1 MSGWKREAE
10 VRSFIS
16 VIIER
21 ELFTSL
27 FSFFRVHF
35 QILIFFF
42 PFYQKHIL
50 ININAKLTFADQQ
63 SWPLISIFF
72 TKNKNICYWKPTV
85 CDQPVTGQFASSG
98 WTHWPRLTSPLSAGR
113 FQIQPGLWSCLGE
126 RIFYPFL
133 CQARLEQNARPC

>member
-1 MSGWKREAE
+1 MKERSWSEIFYICYYWKR
-10 VRSFIS
+10 VVYQF
-16 VIIER
+16 VFF
-21 ELFTSL
+21 LQGSL
-27 FSFFRVHF
+27 SNPD
-35 QILIFFF
+35 FFF